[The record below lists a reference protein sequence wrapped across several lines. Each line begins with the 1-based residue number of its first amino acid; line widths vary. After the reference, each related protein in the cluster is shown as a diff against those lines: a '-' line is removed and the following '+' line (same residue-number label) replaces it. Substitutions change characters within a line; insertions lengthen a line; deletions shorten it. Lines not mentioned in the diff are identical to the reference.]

1 MQRLL
6 RRAAIQRNQ
15 RNFGKVEKIKQSYV
29 QQYTLKRQIS
39 DVWAR
44 MVCTCMMVC
53 FGNCCYL
60 LHKLHMHAHC
70 FLLILQIAN
79 RVVSHIFTYGSLLD
93 ASALLSRVLNAPE
106 IRELAS
112 IGRSDRS
119 PKYWQTVQAIIENV
133 ENYLTVLLQT
143 KGPRTT
149 VNARAFRTVLA
160 ACSGQ
165 NLQEQRR
172 VHEASMILV
181 CHA

>member
-1 MQRLL
+1 
-6 RRAAIQRNQ
+6 
-15 RNFGKVEKIKQSYV
+15 
-29 QQYTLKRQIS
+29 
-39 DVWAR
+39 
-44 MVCTCMMVC
+44 MVC
-53 FGNCCYL
+53 FGNCCY
-60 LHKLHMHAHC
+60 

-79 RVVSHIFTYGSLLD
+79 RLVSHIFTYGSLLD
-93 ASALLSRVLNAPE
+93 ASALFGRVLNAPE

-112 IGRSDRS
+112 IGRSSGDRS